1 MTKQVKYTSANVG
14 REPSIRIEF
23 DGSVE
28 TYTPEQVSAMILG
41 QVKQD
46 SEKPLVGTL
55 ADSVITASVAFNEA
69 QRLATK
75 QTRMIAGIDVRA
87 VIN

>member
-1 MTKQVKYTSANVG
+1 
-14 REPSIRIEF
+14 
-23 DGSVE
+23 
-28 TYTPEQVSAMILG
+28 MILG

-46 SEKPLVGTL
+46 SEEPLGGNLT
-55 ADSVITASVAFNEA
+55 DPVITASVAFNEA

-87 VIN
+87 IIKEPTVAALVWSSSNSREALGDKQK